1 MTLRSRVAAWLAVGL
16 VGGSILHSS
25 ETLGQEPK
33 WSPQPFAAETP
44 SAAASER
51 NKNQQIPKLAST
63 DENSSEFAP
72 VQRWRKT
79 DRTSRVARAQGEASN
94 GIAGNFNEKKS
105 LPDQRVLAKDQ
116 PRNDST
122 IAEPQRGENKRDN
135 GETVAPVRFLR
146 PPEGEPVQRARHD
159 GSSAN
164 LRPSVVAA
172 RWSPEDNPVEEP
184 LVPQVPVRLKTSLLG
199 RDSSNEQDPQ
209 PTPTDPPAIP
219 NPFPNT
225 NSAETK
231 DWVNDSPPAPPSGM
245 QRKTMDCGE
254 IRDFIN
260 NLDIHRIRIDSSPD
274 FVEGYPV
281 RDRALKMTKENF
293 VSGAPNRTWYSQNG
307 EEIAR
312 GKLLDLLFE
321 SALIEKEDGTKQ
333 TILLRK
339 LSDPDQAYV
348 AEAWGI
354 PVTCSLGDQDVA
366 ERMFADSILTW
377 KASGAC
383 HKPLYFEDVQLERY
397 GHEWGPVVQ
406 PALSTVR
413 FFGDLAV
420 LPYKMGIHPPR
431 ECQYPLGYYRP
442 GECAPWTHGPVP
454 ISLRGALSQAAF
466 VTGTAWALP

>member
-1 MTLRSRVAAWLAVGL
+1 MGL
-16 VGGSILHSS
+16 VGGSILQAS
-25 ETLGQEPK
+25 EAQGQEPK
-33 WSPQPFAAETP
+33 WSPQPFQTDTSSNAP
-44 SAAASER
+44 SER
-51 NKNQQIPKLAST
+51 TTNNAAKGLAST
-63 DENSSEFAP
+63 EENASEFAP

-79 DRTSRVARAQGEASN
+79 DRTVRTARAQGDAAN
-94 GIAGNFNEKKS
+94 GIAGNFTERKS
-105 LPDQRVLAKDQ
+105 SLDQSVVAA
-116 PRNDST
+116 S
-122 IAEPQRGENKRDN
+122 PQTG

-159 GSSAN
+159 AGSVN

-172 RWSPEDNPVEEP
+172 RWSPEDNPAEEP
-184 LVPQVPVRLKTSLLG
+184 SVPQVPVRLKTTLLG
-199 RDSSNEQDPQ
+199 RDPSNDQDPQ
-209 PTPTDPPAIP
+209 PTPADPPAIP
-219 NPFPNT
+219 NPFPNSNT
-225 NSAETK
+225 AESN
-231 DWVNDSPPAPPSGM
+231 DWVDDFPPAPPSGL
-245 QRKTMDCGE
+245 QRKNLDCSE
-254 IRDFIN
+254 IREIVS
-260 NLDIHRIRIDSSPD
+260 NLDIHRIRVDSSPG
-274 FVEGYPV
+274 FVEGYPA

-293 VSGAPNRTWYSQNG
+293 VAGAPNRTWYSQNG

-321 SALIEKEDGTKQ
+321 SVLIEKEDGTKE
-333 TILLRK
+333 TVLLRK

-354 PVTCSLGDQDVA
+354 PITCSLGDQDVA

-377 KASGAC
+377 KASGVC

-442 GECAPWTHGPVP
+442 GECAPWTRGPVP